1 MNLFTANQVN
11 QVYVLKSDSPVI
23 NLTDSDV
30 TTSDKLGTIGIGMTR
45 DYKSLYFKHRGPGGV
60 TRSDLI
66 DIDKIERVV
75 ATPASA
81 MAQTLMSA
89 KITLNAAAL
98 KSSTPVAGQD
108 YMLRITFN
116 GYIGISPEDSQY
128 WKHGLVHATAG
139 MSTSAFYLQLAS
151 SIAKNMARETNNLI
165 KVFVTYSTDSTDS
178 ETEIT
183 ATSDVND
190 SSKFSQTYTGVIIK
204 AVEPD
209 WVLGMKQQ
217 KQITFTVEPTTII
230 NDDNDEVV
238 WGDVVYSDKKKLTGG
253 ATPSYSVVTSGQPA
267 AAGTVINSKLMADYE
282 YFWHGERG
290 DQYRMMGFPDYV
302 PTTYLVDPSWQY
314 GYDIVA
320 IHYSYIGSNESSQ
333 KSEKDVTFIIPRA
346 STDSKAS
353 SVGALTKSLV
363 EYLNLILKS
372 VKQLTCIEVRGND
385 DTTTGGGGNPGIR
398 D

>member
-11 QVYVLKSDSPVI
+11 QVYALKSDSTVI
-23 NLTDSDV
+23 ELDSTHDV
-30 TTSDKLGTIGIGMTR
+30 TTSNKLGTIGVGLTS
-45 DYKSLYFKHRGPGGV
+45 DDKSFYFKYRGAGGV

-66 DIDKIERVV
+66 DLDKIERVV
-75 ATPASA
+75 VTPASL

-98 KSSTPVAGQD
+98 EGSTPVAGQD

-165 KVFVTYSTDSTDS
+165 KVFVTYSADSTDS

-183 ATSDVND
+183 ATSNVND
-190 SSKFSQTYTGVIIK
+190 SSIFSQTYTGVIIK

-209 WVLGMKQQ
+209 WILGMKQQ

-314 GYDIVA
+314 GYDIIA

-333 KSEKDVTFIIPRA
+333 KSEKDISIIVPRA
-346 STDSKAS
+346 STDSTAS
-353 SVGALTKSLV
+353 SIGAF
-363 EYLNLILKS
+363 
-372 VKQLTCIEVRGND
+372 
-385 DTTTGGGGNPGIR
+385 TTTIMNSINGLTDFGYIISGGKG
-398 D
+398 

>member
-11 QVYVLKSDSPVI
+11 QVYVLKSDSDLI
-23 NLTDSDV
+23 ELDSTHDV
-30 TTSDKLGTIGIGMTR
+30 TTSNKLGTIGFGKTS
-45 DYKSLYFKHRGPGGV
+45 DSKSMYFKYRGPGGV

-165 KVFVTYSTDSTDS
+165 KVFVTYGTDS

-209 WVLGMKQQ
+209 WILGMKQQ
-217 KQITFTVEPTTII
+217 KQITFTVEPTTIV
-230 NDDNDEVV
+230 NDGDEVV

-333 KSEKDVTFIIPRA
+333 KSEKDITFIIPRA

-353 SVGALTKSLV
+353 SVGALTDKIVKSL
-363 EYLNLILKS
+363 
-372 VKQLTCIEVRGND
+372 
-385 DTTTGGGGNPGIR
+385 TGGGGHPGEMN
-398 D
+398 

>member
-23 NLTDSDV
+23 ELTNSDV
-30 TTSDKLGTIGIGMTR
+30 TTSNKLGTIGIGATP
-45 DYKSLYFKHRGPGGV
+45 DYKSIYFKYRGPGGV

-66 DIDKIERVV
+66 DLDKIERVV

-165 KVFVTYSTDSTDS
+165 KVFVTYSTDS

-183 ATSDVND
+183 ATSNVND
-190 SSKFSQTYTGVIIK
+190 SSTFSQTYTGVIIK

-209 WVLGMKQQ
+209 WILGMKQQ

-238 WGDVVYSDKKKLTGG
+238 WGDVVYSNKKKLTGG

-314 GYDIVA
+314 GYDTVA

-346 STDSKAS
+346 STDSEAS
-353 SVGALTKSLV
+353 SVGALADSIAKA
-363 EYLNLILKS
+363 LNTILKLYMLNS
-372 VKQLTCIEVRGND
+372 
-385 DTTTGGGGNPGIR
+385 
-398 D
+398 

>member
-11 QVYVLKSDSPVI
+11 QVYVLKSDSDLI
-23 NLTDSDV
+23 ELDSTHDV
-30 TTSDKLGTIGIGMTR
+30 TTSNKLGTIGFGKTS
-45 DYKSLYFKHRGPGGV
+45 DSKSMYFKYRGPGGV

-165 KVFVTYSTDSTDS
+165 KVFVTYGTDS

-209 WVLGMKQQ
+209 WILGMKQQ
-217 KQITFTVEPTTII
+217 KQITFTVEPTTIV
-230 NDDNDEVV
+230 NDGDEVV

-333 KSEKDVTFIIPRA
+333 KSEKDITFIIPRA
-346 STDSKAS
+346 STDSEAS
-353 SVGALTKSLV
+353 SVGALTDKIVKSLDAIT
-363 EYLNLILKS
+363 YMY
-372 VKQLTCIEVRGND
+372 G
-385 DTTTGGGGNPGIR
+385 TTTGGGGHPG

>member
-11 QVYVLKSDSPVI
+11 QVYALKSNSTVVSLDS
-23 NLTDSDV
+23 THDV
-30 TTSDKLGTIGIGMTR
+30 TTSNNLGTIGVGQTS
-45 DYKSLYFKHRGPGGV
+45 DGKSIYFKHYGAGGV

-66 DIDKIERVV
+66 DIDKIERIV

-89 KITLNAAAL
+89 KITLNAVAL
-98 KSSTPVAGQD
+98 KSSAPVAGQD

-165 KVFVTYSTDSTDS
+165 KVFVTYSTTDSTDS

-183 ATSDVND
+183 ATSNVND
-190 SSKFSQTYTGVIIK
+190 SSTFSQTYTGVIIK

-209 WVLGMKQQ
+209 WILGMKQQ
-217 KQITFTVEPTTII
+217 KQITFTVEPTTIV
-230 NDDNDEVV
+230 NEGDEVV

-333 KSEKDVTFIIPRA
+333 KSEKDISIIVPRA
-346 STDSKAS
+346 STDSTAS
-353 SVGALTKSLV
+353 SVGALAGSIVTA
-363 EYLNLILKS
+363 
-372 VKQLTCIEVRGND
+372 IEAIVSPEED
-385 DTTTGGGGNPGIR
+385 DNNG
-398 D
+398 

>member
-11 QVYVLKSDSPVI
+11 QVYALKSDSTVI
-23 NLTDSDV
+23 GLNDNRDV
-30 TTSDKLGTIGIGMTR
+30 TTSAKLGTIGFGLTL
-45 DYKSLYFKHRGPGGV
+45 DYKSIYFKYRSPGGV

-66 DIDKIERVV
+66 DIDKIERIV

-98 KSSTPVAGQD
+98 NSSTPIAGQD

-165 KVFVTYSTDSTDS
+165 KVFVNYADSDGNMNG

-183 ATSDVND
+183 ATSNVND
-190 SSKFSQTYTGVIIK
+190 SSTFSKTYIGVIIK

-209 WVLGMKQQ
+209 WILGMKQQ

-230 NDDNDEVV
+230 NDNNDEVV

-333 KSEKDVTFIIPRA
+333 KSEKDISIIVPRA
-346 STDSKAS
+346 STDSTAS
-353 SVGALTKSLV
+353 SVGALADTIVKGV
-363 EYLNLILKS
+363 KGLID
-372 VKQLTCIEVRGND
+372 IAHNRGD
-385 DTTTGGGGNPGIR
+385 KGKPGN
-398 D
+398 

>member
-11 QVYVLKSDSPVI
+11 QVYVMKSDSTVVI
-23 NLTDSDV
+23 LDSTHDV
-30 TTSDKLGTIGIGMTR
+30 TTSNKLGTIGIGKTS
-45 DYKSLYFKHRGPGGV
+45 DNKSFYFKYYGPGGV

-66 DIDKIERVV
+66 DADKVERVE
-75 ATPASA
+75 ATPASV

-165 KVFVTYSTDSTDS
+165 KVFVTYSADSTDS

-183 ATSDVND
+183 ATSNVND
-190 SSKFSQTYTGVIIK
+190 SSTFSQTYTGVIIK

-209 WVLGMKQQ
+209 WILGMKQQ

-230 NDDNDEVV
+230 TDDGDEVV
-238 WGDVVYSDKKKLTGG
+238 WGDVVYSDKRKLTGG

-314 GYDIVA
+314 GYDIVV

-333 KSEKDVTFIIPRA
+333 KSEKDISIIVPRA
-346 STDSKAS
+346 STDSTAS
-353 SVGALTKSLV
+353 SVGDLAETLFASIDGLF
-363 EYLNLILKS
+363 
-372 VKQLTCIEVRGND
+372 
-385 DTTTGGGGNPGIR
+385 
-398 D
+398 

>member
-11 QVYVLKSDSPVI
+11 QVYVLKSDSLRIVPLD
-23 NLTDSDV
+23 NDSDV
-30 TTSDKLGTIGIGMTR
+30 TTSDKLGTIGIGLTP
-45 DYKSLYFKHRGPGGV
+45 DHKSLYFKYRGPGGV

-98 KSSTPVAGQD
+98 DGSTLVAGQD

-165 KVFVTYSTDSTDS
+165 KVFVTYSTGSTDS

-183 ATSDVND
+183 ATSNVND
-190 SSKFSQTYTGVIIK
+190 SSTFSQTYTGVIIK

-209 WVLGMKQQ
+209 WILGMKQQ
-217 KQITFTVEPTTII
+217 KQITFTVEPTTIV
-230 NDDNDEVV
+230 NNDNDEVV

-314 GYDIVA
+314 GYDIIT

-333 KSEKDVTFIIPRA
+333 KSEKDISIIVPRS
-346 STDSKAS
+346 STEDPES
-353 SVGALTKSLV
+353 SDVGAFTNTMVGIFKSIK
-363 EYLNLILKS
+363 EIIDIAHN
-372 VKQLTCIEVRGND
+372 RDGDN
-385 DTTTGGGGNPGIR
+385 NPGN
-398 D
+398 

>member
-11 QVYVLKSDSPVI
+11 QVYVLKSDS
-23 NLTDSDV
+23 DSDLIELDSTHDV
-30 TTSDKLGTIGIGMTR
+30 TTSDKLGTIGIGATP
-45 DYKSLYFKHRGPGGV
+45 DHKSIYFKYRGPGGV

-66 DIDKIERVV
+66 DLDKIERVV

-98 KSSTPVAGQD
+98 KSSTPIAGQD

-165 KVFVTYSTDSTDS
+165 KVFVTYGTDSTDS

-183 ATSDVND
+183 ATSNVND
-190 SSKFSQTYTGVIIK
+190 SSTFSQTYTGVIIK

-217 KQITFTVEPTTII
+217 KQITFTVEPTTIV
-230 NDDNDEVV
+230 NDGDEVV

-333 KSEKDVTFIIPRA
+333 KSEKDITFIIPRA
-346 STDSKAS
+346 STDSSTS
-353 SVGALTKSLV
+353 SVTALARAMATIVARLAGINPIIVS
-363 EYLNLILKS
+363 
-372 VKQLTCIEVRGND
+372 GGG
-385 DTTTGGGGNPGIR
+385 TTTGGDDDHGTRN
-398 D
+398 

>member
-11 QVYVLKSDSPVI
+11 QVYVLKSDSDVI
-23 NLTDSDV
+23 ELDSTHDV
-30 TTSDKLGTIGIGMTR
+30 TTSDKLGTIGIGRTS
-45 DYKSLYFKHRGPGGV
+45 DHKSLYFKYRGPGGV

-98 KSSTPVAGQD
+98 KNSTPIAGQD

-165 KVFVTYSTDSTDS
+165 KVFVTYGTDSTDS

-183 ATSDVND
+183 ATSNVND
-190 SSKFSQTYTGVIIK
+190 SSTFSQTYTGVIIK

-209 WVLGMKQQ
+209 WILGMKQQ

-230 NDDNDEVV
+230 NNDNDEVV
-238 WGDVVYSDKKKLTGG
+238 WGDVVYSNKKKLTGG

-314 GYDIVA
+314 GYDIVT

-333 KSEKDVTFIIPRA
+333 KSEKDISIIIPRA
-346 STDSKAS
+346 STDSSTS
-353 SVGALTKSLV
+353 SIRTIVAGVAKLAGIDPIIVG
-363 EYLNLILKS
+363 
-372 VKQLTCIEVRGND
+372 D
-385 DTTTGGGGNPGIR
+385 DGTPTGGGGHPGN
-398 D
+398 

>member
-11 QVYVLKSDSPVI
+11 QVYALKSDSSVI
-23 NLTDSDV
+23 ELDSTHDV
-30 TTSDKLGTIGIGMTR
+30 TTSNKLGTIGVGQTS
-45 DYKSLYFKHRGPGGV
+45 DGKSIYFKHYGPGGV

-66 DIDKIERVV
+66 DLDKIERVIV
-75 ATPASA
+75 TPASA

-98 KSSTPVAGQD
+98 DGSTPIAGQD

-165 KVFVTYSTDSTDS
+165 KVFVTYSTNSTDS

-190 SSKFSQTYTGVIIK
+190 SSTFSQTYTGVIIK

-209 WVLGMKQQ
+209 WTLGMKQQ

-230 NDDNDEVV
+230 NNDNDEVV
-238 WGDVVYSDKKKLTGG
+238 WGDVVYSNKKKLTGG

-267 AAGTVINSKLMADYE
+267 AAGTVVNSKLMADYE

-290 DQYRMMGFPDYV
+290 DQ
-302 PTTYLVDPSWQY
+302 
-314 GYDIVA
+314 
-320 IHYSYIGSNESSQ
+320 
-333 KSEKDVTFIIPRA
+333 
-346 STDSKAS
+346 
-353 SVGALTKSLV
+353 
-363 EYLNLILKS
+363 
-372 VKQLTCIEVRGND
+372 
-385 DTTTGGGGNPGIR
+385 
-398 D
+398 

>member
-1 MNLFTANQVN
+1 MNIFTANQVN
-11 QVYVLKSDSPVI
+11 QVYALKSDSTVVS
-23 NLTDSDV
+23 LDSTHDV
-30 TTSDKLGTIGIGMTR
+30 TASNNLGTIGVGQTS
-45 DYKSLYFKHRGPGGV
+45 DGKSIYFKHYGAGGV

-66 DIDKIERVV
+66 DVDKIERVV

-81 MAQTLMSA
+81 MAKTLMSA
-89 KITLNAAAL
+89 KITLNTQAL
-98 KSSTPVAGQD
+98 KDSAPVAGQD

-128 WKHGLVHATAG
+128 WKHGLVHATTG

-165 KVFVTYSTDSTDS
+165 RVFVTYSTNS

-190 SSKFSQTYTGVIIK
+190 SSTFSQTYTGVIIK

-209 WVLGMKQQ
+209 WILGMKQQ
-217 KQITFTVEPTTII
+217 KQVTFTIEPTTIT
-230 NDDNDEVV
+230 NEGDEVV
-238 WGDVVYSDKKKLTGG
+238 WGDVVYSDKKKFTGG
-253 ATPSYSVVTSGQPA
+253 ATPSYSIVSSGQPD

-282 YFWHGERG
+282 HFWHGERG

-314 GYDIVA
+314 GYDVVA

-333 KSEKDVTFIIPRA
+333 KSEKDISFIVPRA
-346 STDSKAS
+346 STDTTAT
-353 SVGALTKSLV
+353 SVGALAGSIV
-363 EYLNLILKS
+363 S
-372 VKQLTCIEVRGND
+372 AIEAIVSPESEEDNG
-385 DTTTGGGGNPGIR
+385 
-398 D
+398 

>member
-1 MNLFTANQVN
+1 MNIFTANQVN
-11 QVYVLKSDSPVI
+11 QVYALKSNSTVVSLDS
-23 NLTDSDV
+23 THDV
-30 TTSDKLGTIGIGMTR
+30 TTSNNLGTIGVGQTS
-45 DYKSLYFKHRGPGGV
+45 DGKSIYFKHYGPGGV

-81 MAQTLMSA
+81 MAKTLMSA
-89 KITLNAAAL
+89 KITLNTAAL
-98 KSSTPVAGQD
+98 KSSAPVAGQD

-151 SIAKNMARETNNLI
+151 SIAKNMAREANNLI
-165 KVFVTYSTDSTDS
+165 RVFVTYSTSS

-183 ATSDVND
+183 ATSNVND
-190 SSKFSQTYTGVIIK
+190 SSTFSQTYTGVIIK

-217 KQITFTVEPTTII
+217 KQITFTVEPTTIV
-230 NDDNDEVV
+230 NEGDEVV

-333 KSEKDVTFIIPRA
+333 KSEKDISFVVPRA
-346 STDSKAS
+346 STDSTAS
-353 SVGALTKSLV
+353 SVGALAGSIVTA
-363 EYLNLILKS
+363 
-372 VKQLTCIEVRGND
+372 IEAIVSPEED
-385 DTTTGGGGNPGIR
+385 DDNG
-398 D
+398 

>member
-11 QVYVLKSDSPVI
+11 QVYALKSDSTVI
-23 NLTDSDV
+23 SMNTTHDV
-30 TTSDKLGTIGIGMTR
+30 TTSNKLGTIGVGLTDDDESI
-45 DYKSLYFKHRGPGGV
+45 YFKYRGAGGV

-66 DIDKIERVV
+66 DKDKIERII
-75 ATPASA
+75 AIPASA

-183 ATSDVND
+183 ATSNVND
-190 SSKFSQTYTGVIIK
+190 SSTFSQTYTGVIIK

-209 WVLGMKQQ
+209 WILGMKQQ
-217 KQITFTVEPTTII
+217 KQITFTVEPTTIV

-267 AAGTVINSKLMADYE
+267 AAGTVTNSKLMADYE

-314 GYDIVA
+314 GYDIIA

-333 KSEKDVTFIIPRA
+333 KSEKDISIIVPRA
-346 STDSKAS
+346 STDSTAS
-353 SVGALTKSLV
+353 SVGALTNTIV
-363 EYLNLILKS
+363 ES
-372 VKQLTCIEVRGND
+372 VASFAGIEPIIMG
-385 DTTTGGGGNPGIR
+385 
-398 D
+398 

>member
-11 QVYVLKSDSPVI
+11 QVYVLKSD
-23 NLTDSDV
+23 NLEFRSTNVQDV
-30 TTSDKLGTIGIGMTR
+30 TTSDKLGTIGLGITH
-45 DYKSLYFKHRGPGGV
+45 DYKSMYFKYRGPGGV

-66 DIDKIERVV
+66 DFDKIERVV

-165 KVFVTYSTDSTDS
+165 KVFVTYSTNS

-209 WVLGMKQQ
+209 WILGMKQQ
-217 KQITFTVEPTTII
+217 KQITFTVEPTTIV
-230 NDDNDEVV
+230 NDDGDEVV
-238 WGDVVYSDKKKLTGG
+238 WGDVVYSNKKKLTGG

-333 KSEKDVTFIIPRA
+333 KSEKDISIIVPRA
-346 STDSKAS
+346 STDSPTS
-353 SVGALTKSLV
+353 SAVGAFTNTIV
-363 EYLNLILKS
+363 EG
-372 VKQLTCIEVRGND
+372 VKEAIALARN
-385 DTTTGGGGNPGIR
+385 
-398 D
+398 

>member
-11 QVYVLKSDSPVI
+11 QVYVLKSD
-23 NLTDSDV
+23 NLKIVLLDNEQNV
-30 TTSDKLGTIGIGMTR
+30 TTSDKLGAIGIGLTP
-45 DYKSLYFKHRGPGGV
+45 DYKSIYFKHRGPGGV

-128 WKHGLVHATAG
+128 WKHGIVHATAG

-190 SSKFSQTYTGVIIK
+190 SSTFSQTYTGVIIK

-209 WVLGMKQQ
+209 WILGMKQQ
-217 KQITFTVEPTTII
+217 KQITFTVEPTTIV

-333 KSEKDVTFIIPRA
+333 KSEKDISFIVPRA
-346 STDSKAS
+346 STDVPTSPD
-353 SVGALTKSLV
+353 VGAFTDNIVKGV
-363 EYLNLILKS
+363 KELIG
-372 VKQLTCIEVRGND
+372 IAHNRGGD
-385 DTTTGGGGNPGIR
+385 GGHR
-398 D
+398 S

>member
-11 QVYVLKSDSPVI
+11 QVYVLNSDSKLI
-23 NLTDSDV
+23 ELDSTNDV
-30 TTSDKLGTIGIGMTR
+30 TTSDKLGTIGIGATP
-45 DYKSLYFKHRGPGGV
+45 DYKSIYFKYRGPGGV

-66 DIDKIERVV
+66 DLDKIERVV
-75 ATPASA
+75 AIPASA

-98 KSSTPVAGQD
+98 KNSTPVAGQD

-165 KVFVTYSTDSTDS
+165 KVFVTYGTDSTDS

-183 ATSDVND
+183 ATSNVND
-190 SSKFSQTYTGVIIK
+190 SSTFSQTYTGVIIK

-209 WVLGMKQQ
+209 WILGMKQQ
-217 KQITFTVEPTTII
+217 KQITFTVEPTTIV

-314 GYDIVA
+314 GYDIIT

-333 KSEKDVTFIIPRA
+333 KSEKDITFIIPRA
-346 STDSKAS
+346 STDSSTS
-353 SVGALTKSLV
+353 SVTAF
-363 EYLNLILKS
+363 
-372 VKQLTCIEVRGND
+372 VRLQATNVAELAGIKPIIVGGNGGD
-385 DTTTGGGGNPGIR
+385 GTPTGGGGHPGA
-398 D
+398 

>member
-11 QVYVLKSDSPVI
+11 QVYVLKSDSPV
-23 NLTDSDV
+23 LDRDV
-30 TTSDKLGTIGIGMTR
+30 TTSDKLGTIGGSPTS
-45 DYKSLYFKHRGPGGV
+45 DGKSFYFKYRGPGGV

-75 ATPASA
+75 AIPASA

-108 YMLRITFN
+108 YMLRIIFN

-165 KVFVTYSTDSTDS
+165 KVFVTYGTDS

-183 ATSDVND
+183 ATSNVND

-209 WVLGMKQQ
+209 WILGMKQQ
-217 KQITFTVEPTTII
+217 KQITFTVEPTTIV
-230 NDDNDEVV
+230 NDGDEVV

-314 GYDIVA
+314 GYDIIA

-333 KSEKDVTFIIPRA
+333 KSEKDISVIFPRA

-353 SVGALTKSLV
+353 SVGALTKSIAEKLG
-363 EYLNLILKS
+363 LILQVAKAQTG
-372 VKQLTCIEVRGND
+372 VEVRGDDDND
-385 DTTTGGGGNPGIR
+385 GPTG

>member
-11 QVYVLKSDSPVI
+11 QVYALKSDSTVI
-23 NLTDSDV
+23 ELDSTHDV
-30 TTSDKLGTIGIGMTR
+30 TTSNKLGTIGVGLTSN
-45 DYKSLYFKHRGPGGV
+45 DKSFYFKYRGAGGV

-66 DIDKIERVV
+66 DLDKIERVV
-75 ATPASA
+75 VTPASL

-98 KSSTPVAGQD
+98 EGSTPVAGQD

-165 KVFVTYSTDSTDS
+165 KVFVTYSADSTDS

-183 ATSDVND
+183 ATSNVND
-190 SSKFSQTYTGVIIK
+190 SSIFSQTYTGVIIK

-209 WVLGMKQQ
+209 WILGMKQQ

-314 GYDIVA
+314 GYDIIA

-333 KSEKDVTFIIPRA
+333 KSEKDISIIVPRA
-346 STDSKAS
+346 STDSTAS
-353 SVGALTKSLV
+353 SIGAF
-363 EYLNLILKS
+363 
-372 VKQLTCIEVRGND
+372 
-385 DTTTGGGGNPGIR
+385 TTTIMNSINGLTDFGYIISGGKG
-398 D
+398 

>member
-23 NLTDSDV
+23 DLNDDDV
-30 TTSDKLGTIGIGMTR
+30 TTSNKLGTIGIGATS
-45 DYKSLYFKHRGPGGV
+45 DNKSIYFKYRGPGGV

-66 DIDKIERVV
+66 DKDKIERVV
-75 ATPASA
+75 TTPASA

-98 KSSTPVAGQD
+98 KSSTPIAGQD

-190 SSKFSQTYTGVIIK
+190 SSTFSQTYTGVIIK

-209 WVLGMKQQ
+209 WILGMKQQ

-333 KSEKDVTFIIPRA
+333 KSEKDISIIVPRA

-353 SVGALTKSLV
+353 SVGALAGTLFASIDGL
-363 EYLNLILKS
+363 L
-372 VKQLTCIEVRGND
+372 
-385 DTTTGGGGNPGIR
+385 
-398 D
+398 

>member
-11 QVYVLKSDSPVI
+11 QVYVLKSDSTAI
-23 NLTDSDV
+23 KLDSTHDV
-30 TTSDKLGTIGIGMTR
+30 TTSDKLGTIGVGLTS
-45 DYKSLYFKHRGPGGV
+45 DGKSIYFKHYGPGGV

-108 YMLRITFN
+108 YMLRIIFN

-165 KVFVTYSTDSTDS
+165 KVFVTYSTNS

-209 WVLGMKQQ
+209 WILGMKQQ
-217 KQITFTVEPTTII
+217 KQITFTVEPTTIV
-230 NDDNDEVV
+230 NDGDEVV

-333 KSEKDVTFIIPRA
+333 KSEKDISIIVPRA
-346 STDSKAS
+346 STDSTAS
-353 SVGALTKSLV
+353 SVGALAGSIVTA
-363 EYLNLILKS
+363 
-372 VKQLTCIEVRGND
+372 IEAIVSPKED
-385 DTTTGGGGNPGIR
+385 DSKG
-398 D
+398 

>member
-11 QVYVLKSDSPVI
+11 QVYALKSNSTVVSLDS
-23 NLTDSDV
+23 THDV
-30 TTSDKLGTIGIGMTR
+30 TTSNNLGTIGVGQTS
-45 DYKSLYFKHRGPGGV
+45 DGKSIYFKHYGAGGV

-66 DIDKIERVV
+66 DIDKIERIV

-165 KVFVTYSTDSTDS
+165 KVFVTYSTDS

-190 SSKFSQTYTGVIIK
+190 SSTFSQTYTGVIIK

-209 WVLGMKQQ
+209 WILGMKQQ
-217 KQITFTVEPTTII
+217 KQITFTVEPTTIV
-230 NDDNDEVV
+230 NDGDEVV

-314 GYDIVA
+314 GYDIVT

-333 KSEKDVTFIIPRA
+333 KSEKDISIIIPRA
-346 STDSKAS
+346 STDSTAS
-353 SVGALTKSLV
+353 SVGALAGSIVTA
-363 EYLNLILKS
+363 
-372 VKQLTCIEVRGND
+372 IEAIVSPKEDGNN
-385 DTTTGGGGNPGIR
+385 G
-398 D
+398 

>member
-11 QVYVLKSDSPVI
+11 QVYVLNSDSPLHHDLS
-23 NLTDSDV
+23 NDHDV
-30 TTSDKLGTIGIGMTR
+30 TTSDKLGTISIGMTT
-45 DYKSLYFKHRGPGGV
+45 DHKSIYFKHRGPGGV

-66 DIDKIERVV
+66 DLDKIERVV

-165 KVFVTYSTDSTDS
+165 KVFVTYSTDS

-183 ATSDVND
+183 ATSNVND
-190 SSKFSQTYTGVIIK
+190 SSTFSQTYTGVIIK

-209 WVLGMKQQ
+209 WILGMKQQ

-238 WGDVVYSDKKKLTGG
+238 WGDVVYSDKKKFTGG

-314 GYDIVA
+314 GYDIVT

-333 KSEKDVTFIIPRA
+333 KSEKDITFIIPRA

-353 SVGALTKSLV
+353 SVGALTENLV
-363 EYLNLILKS
+363 KDLEIILKS
-372 VKQLTCIEVRGND
+372 FKGLTCVESIVSGGD
-385 DTTTGGGGNPGIR
+385 GTTTGGQG
-398 D
+398 

>member
-11 QVYVLKSDSPVI
+11 QVYVMKSDSPSFP
-23 NLTDSDV
+23 LTDNLDV
-30 TTSDKLGTIGIGMTR
+30 TTSNKLGTIGIGLTP
-45 DYKSLYFKHRGPGGV
+45 DFKSIYFKHRGPGGV

-98 KSSTPVAGQD
+98 KSSTPIAGQD

-183 ATSDVND
+183 ATSNVND
-190 SSKFSQTYTGVIIK
+190 SSTFSQTYTGVIIK

-209 WVLGMKQQ
+209 WILGMKQQ
-217 KQITFTVEPTTII
+217 KQITFTVEPTTIVT
-230 NDDNDEVV
+230 DDGDEVV
-238 WGDVVYSDKKKLTGG
+238 WGDVVYSNKKKLTGG

-302 PTTYLVDPSWQY
+302 PTTYLVDPYWEY

-346 STDSKAS
+346 STDSTAS
-353 SVGALTKSLV
+353 SVGERTNAIVEVINTTVKKVKAL
-363 EYLNLILKS
+363 YM
-372 VKQLTCIEVRGND
+372 C
-385 DTTTGGGGNPGIR
+385 
-398 D
+398 

>member
-11 QVYVLKSDSPVI
+11 QVYVMKSDSTLIALGP
-23 NLTDSDV
+23 THDV
-30 TTSDKLGTIGIGMTR
+30 TTSDKLGTIGIGITG
-45 DYKSLYFKHRGPGGV
+45 DYKSLYFKHRGAGGV

-66 DIDKIERVV
+66 DIDKIERIV

-165 KVFVTYSTDSTDS
+165 KVFVTYSTDS

-183 ATSDVND
+183 ATSNVND
-190 SSKFSQTYTGVIIK
+190 SSTFSQTYTGVIIK

-209 WVLGMKQQ
+209 WILGMKQQ
-217 KQITFTVEPTTII
+217 KQITFTVEPTTIVT
-230 NDDNDEVV
+230 DDGDEVV
-238 WGDVVYSDKKKLTGG
+238 WGDVVYSNKKKLTGG

-302 PTTYLVDPSWQY
+302 PTTYLVDPYWEY
-314 GYDIVA
+314 GYDIIA

-333 KSEKDVTFIIPRA
+333 KSEKDISIIIPRA
-346 STDSKAS
+346 SNDSSTS
-353 SVGALTKSLV
+353 SVCALTKHIVKSIDFVVKKVKALTGV
-363 EYLNLILKS
+363 EPI
-372 VKQLTCIEVRGND
+372 IGD
-385 DTTTGGGGNPGIR
+385 DDDNYGTQN
-398 D
+398 

>member
-11 QVYVLKSDSPVI
+11 QVYVMKSDSSFI
-23 NLTDSDV
+23 DLTNDRDV
-30 TTSDKLGTIGIGMTR
+30 TTSDKLGTIGAGMTK
-45 DYKSLYFKHRGPGGV
+45 DFQSIYFKYRGPGGV

-66 DIDKIERVV
+66 DIDKIERAV

-98 KSSTPVAGQD
+98 DGSTPVAGQD

-116 GYIGISPEDSQY
+116 GYIGIFPEDSQY

-165 KVFVTYSTDSTDS
+165 KVFVTYRTAADSDGNFKTG

-183 ATSDVND
+183 ATSNVND
-190 SSKFSQTYTGVIIK
+190 SSTFSQTYTDVIIK

-209 WVLGMKQQ
+209 WILGMKQQ
-217 KQITFTVEPTTII
+217 KQITFTVEPTTIV
-230 NDDNDEVV
+230 NDANDEVV
-238 WGDVVYSDKKKLTGG
+238 WGDVVYSNKKKLTGG

-290 DQYRMMGFPDYV
+290 DQYRMMGFQDYV

-314 GYDIVA
+314 GYDIIA

-333 KSEKDVTFIIPRA
+333 KSEKDISIIVPRA
-346 STDSKAS
+346 STDSEAS
-353 SVGALTKSLV
+353 HVGALTDK
-363 EYLNLILKS
+363 I
-372 VKQLTCIEVRGND
+372 VRFIGSSIKMVPPTVFGD
-385 DTTTGGGGNPGIR
+385 D
-398 D
+398 DL

>member
-11 QVYVLKSDSPVI
+11 QVYALKSNSTVVPLDS
-23 NLTDSDV
+23 THDV
-30 TTSDKLGTIGIGMTR
+30 TTSNNLGTIGIGATS
-45 DYKSLYFKHRGPGGV
+45 DNKSIYFKYRGPGGV

-66 DIDKIERVV
+66 DKDKIERFVV
-75 ATPASA
+75 TPASA

-98 KSSTPVAGQD
+98 NGSTPIAGQD

-128 WKHGLVHATAG
+128 WKHGLVHTTAG

-165 KVFVTYSTDSTDS
+165 KVFVNYADSDGNMNG

-183 ATSDVND
+183 ATSNVND
-190 SSKFSQTYTGVIIK
+190 SSTFSKTYIGVIIK

-209 WVLGMKQQ
+209 WILGMKQQ

-230 NDDNDEVV
+230 NDNNDEVV

-314 GYDIVA
+314 GYDIIA

-333 KSEKDVTFIIPRA
+333 KSEKDISIIVPRA
-346 STDSKAS
+346 STDSS
-353 SVGALTKSLV
+353 TSLTGAVTDTIIRFVTSL
-363 EYLNLILKS
+363 ID
-372 VKQLTCIEVRGND
+372 IEPIISGDNG
-385 DTTTGGGGNPGIR
+385 TTTGGGDNTR
-398 D
+398 N

>member
-11 QVYVLKSDSPVI
+11 QVYVLKSDSDLI
-23 NLTDSDV
+23 KLDSTHDV
-30 TTSDKLGTIGIGMTR
+30 TTSDKLGTIGIGETS
-45 DYKSLYFKHRGPGGV
+45 DGKSIYFKHRGPGGV

-98 KSSTPVAGQD
+98 KNSTPVAGQD

-165 KVFVTYSTDSTDS
+165 KVFVTYSTDS

-190 SSKFSQTYTGVIIK
+190 SSTFSQTYTGVIIK

-209 WVLGMKQQ
+209 WTLGMKQQ
-217 KQITFTVEPTTII
+217 KQITFTVEPTTIV
-230 NDDNDEVV
+230 NDGDEVV

-314 GYDIVA
+314 GYDIIA

-333 KSEKDVTFIIPRA
+333 KSEKDISIIVPRA
-346 STDSKAS
+346 STDSTAS
-353 SVGALTKSLV
+353 SVGALAGSIVTA
-363 EYLNLILKS
+363 
-372 VKQLTCIEVRGND
+372 IEAIVSPKED
-385 DTTTGGGGNPGIR
+385 DSKG
-398 D
+398 

>member
-11 QVYVLKSDSPVI
+11 QVYVLKSDSTAI
-23 NLTDSDV
+23 KLDSTHDV
-30 TTSDKLGTIGIGMTR
+30 TTSDKLGTIGIGTTE
-45 DYKSLYFKHRGPGGV
+45 DAKSMYFKYRGPGGV

-98 KSSTPVAGQD
+98 KSSAPVAGQD

-165 KVFVTYSTDSTDS
+165 KVFVTYGTDSTDS

-183 ATSDVND
+183 ATSNVND
-190 SSKFSQTYTGVIIK
+190 SSTFSQTYTGVIIK

-209 WVLGMKQQ
+209 WILGMKQQ
-217 KQITFTVEPTTII
+217 KQITFTVEPTTIVT
-230 NDDNDEVV
+230 DDGDEVV

-333 KSEKDVTFIIPRA
+333 KSEKDISIIVPRA
-346 STDSKAS
+346 STDKKAS
-353 SVGALTKSLV
+353 LVGVLAGDIVTA
-363 EYLNLILKS
+363 
-372 VKQLTCIEVRGND
+372 IEAIVSPED
-385 DTTTGGGGNPGIR
+385 EPTELQS
-398 D
+398 

>member
-11 QVYVLKSDSPVI
+11 QVYVLKGDNPFISLI
-23 NLTDSDV
+23 TDHDV
-30 TTSDKLGTIGIGMTR
+30 TTSDKLGTIGAGITS
-45 DYKSLYFKHRGPGGV
+45 DYKSIYFKYRGPGGV

-66 DIDKIERVV
+66 DIDKIERTV
-75 ATPASA
+75 AIPASA

-98 KSSTPVAGQD
+98 KGSTPVAGQD

-165 KVFVTYSTDSTDS
+165 KVFVTYSANSTDS

-183 ATSDVND
+183 ATSNVND
-190 SSKFSQTYTGVIIK
+190 SSTFSQTYTGVIIK

-209 WVLGMKQQ
+209 WILGMKQQ

-230 NDDNDEVV
+230 TDDGDEVV

-333 KSEKDVTFIIPRA
+333 KSEKDISIIVPRA
-346 STDSKAS
+346 STDSEAS
-353 SVGALTKSLV
+353 HLGDITDRIVRFIDATDQEAKELKCV
-363 EYLNLILKS
+363 ESIVS
-372 VKQLTCIEVRGND
+372 SGDVS
-385 DTTTGGGGNPGIR
+385 GGGDNPTN
-398 D
+398 